1 MPATPLTDDQIAKA
15 LEGLPGWHVE
25 NGELTAAY
33 KSGRADI
40 VPFYAAVAAAEDE
53 ADHHARVTILY
64 GTISFALNTHDA
76 GGAIT
81 EKDTALASTIAALAA
96 AHDATVTARS
106 TG

>member
-1 MPATPLTDDQIAKA
+1 VPATPLTDDQIAQA

-33 KSGRADI
+33 KAGRPDI
-40 VPFYAAVAAAEDE
+40 VPFYAAVAVAEDE

-81 EKDTALASTIAALAA
+81 GKDAALASTIVSLAA
-96 AHDATVTARS
+96 GHGATVTATS